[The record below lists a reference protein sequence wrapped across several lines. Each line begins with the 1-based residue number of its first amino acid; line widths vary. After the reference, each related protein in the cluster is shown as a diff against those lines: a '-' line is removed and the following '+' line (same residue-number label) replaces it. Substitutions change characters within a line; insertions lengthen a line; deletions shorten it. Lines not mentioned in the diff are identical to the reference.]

1 MALSTTMTTRSV
13 VYDDRSE
20 QYTDI
25 QEIQSSIATIR
36 HFAEKAPPKS
46 SLSLHIPSLILPK
59 VHQALSAIPC
69 QVYFDLETETLHLTM
84 APTAVHNAFS
94 LFVDNAIRRQ
104 RRPDGFPLDAEDY
117 FHHVGDSHI
126 QQLPRPPNSQNPWSR
141 IADGQVLFGKAQARK
156 TTRLV
161 YGVGHSQTDENLDS
175 VVQDWILRSDQH
187 LRIII
192 ACKIDEIS
200 LKNQIKRPDVRA
212 ERNRLLAMYGTKFAK
227 EEAGIEE
234 PSPTQTKST
243 LHSFTGNEESADT
256 GCPTGAVDELRDIGS
271 PLSDP
276 PSELID
282 PFCTDSDGT
291 LFPESGKPNNLYQ
304 EIADAI
310 MPEMWHGPLSVSWR
324 AYRARFDNGGS
335 RRFDLFYHAV
345 VRSLLIA
352 H

>member
-1 MALSTTMTTRSV
+1 MTTRSV

-25 QEIQSSIATIR
+25 QEIQSSIAMIR

-46 SLSLHIPSLILPK
+46 SLSLHIPSLILPR

-175 VVQDWILRSDQH
+175 IVQDWILRSDQH

-243 LHSFTGNEESADT
+243 LHSFTGNEDSADT

-345 VRSLLIA
+345 VRSLLTA